1 MASGSTQSRGTAAMS
16 VVMYVVAPIR
26 RLDGTKASAIQR
38 RYLPQLSGGSGGT
51 PLHCSPPVAFAPPDG
66 SPTSGSDRRRQS
78 VSAHSTISTASARYP
93 RLHRLVCVSQPAP
106 LVRRL
111 GSARVAEP

>member
-51 PLHCSPPVAFAPPDG
+51 PLHCSRPVASAPSDG

-78 VSAHSTISTASARYP
+78 VSAHSTISIGANVAVTPLARDKA
-93 RLHRLVCVSQPAP
+93 REMKLEI
-106 LVRRL
+106 VRDR
-111 GSARVAEP
+111 P